1 MDPISIAIMV
11 GVPAVARLIGE
22 AVASGDRQKADEIRK
37 RAAAAFGDV
46 ALPQLDQ
53 EVAKQLGPSAYSKIQ
68 VDPTARS
75 TQQRALQ
82 SLIDEGQAGGLTVED
97 RAAQEEAQNAANM
110 EERAQRGAI
119 LQSAERRGAGGAGA
133 TLGSMMSAQQGAAD
147 RAYRG
152 GLSAAAEARRRALQS
167 LSEAGSLGGQMEDRE
182 YHQAA
187 DAARAADEREQW
199 NAEALRHA
207 AEYNNTQRQIQHEN
221 QMRKVGAQNSAQLGY
236 ADSLDGR
243 ADRTA
248 GTAADIG
255 SAAAQGY
262 GAYYNGNQRRRR
274 QQQVSPDYYQDID
287 APQPY

>member
-22 AVASGDRQKADEIRK
+22 ALAAGDREKADAIRQ

-68 VDPTARS
+68 VDPAARS
-75 TQQRALQ
+75 AQQRALQ
-82 SLIDEGQAGGLTVED
+82 SLVDEGQAGGMTVQD
-97 RAAQEEAQNAANM
+97 RAAQEEAQNGANM
-110 EERAQRGAI
+110 EEQAHRGAI
-119 LQSAERRGAGGAGA
+119 LQSSARRGVGGSGA
-133 TLGSMMSAQQGAAD
+133 ELGMLAAAQQGGAD

-152 GLSAAAEARRRALQS
+152 GLNAAAEARRRALQS
-167 LSEAGSLGGQMEDRE
+167 LAEAGGLGGQIEDRQYRE
-182 YHQAA
+182 SA

-207 AEYNNTQRQIQHEN
+207 AEYNNTLRQGGFDN
-221 QMRKVGAQNSAQLGY
+221 QMRRTGAQNAAQLGY

-243 ADRTA
+243 ADRTV

-255 SAAAQGY
+255 SAASQGY
-262 GAYYNGNQRRRR
+262 SAYRRGKKEGLY
-274 QQQVSPDYYQDID
+274 P
-287 APQPY
+287 